1 MNTLSLNIENLQTIC
16 KKIVDIKEQ
25 LVEELPHYGHQA
37 LYLHNDE
44 ITTGL
49 LNNKIEI
56 KINLLTGQLLYFH
69 NEKGQYIDL
78 IHDDISKKLKQ
89 ITNQNNLKYV
99 EDSLDNP
106 SIKEL
111 TEFRHYAIPAK
122 RVLELFRMNL
132 RNNFTLI
139 HLWPHHFDFSLEWFT
154 GNKDEQIGTGLSPG
168 DEQYS
173 EPYMYMN
180 PWPFNEELKKL
191 ALPIGKW
198 HTEGWNGVK
207 IEWSEIIKLD
217 HLEAA
222 EKISQVFDILKKN
235 FTTISD

>member
-1 MNTLSLNIENLQTIC
+1 MEKLSSNIKNLQTVC
-16 KKIVDIKEQ
+16 KKISEIKEQ
-25 LVEELPHYGHQA
+25 LIEELPHYGHQA

-44 ITTGL
+44 VTTGQ
-49 LNNKIEI
+49 LNNKTEI

-78 IHDDISKKLKQ
+78 IHDDISKKLKE
-89 ITNQNNLKYV
+89 ITIQNNLKFV
-99 EDSLDNP
+99 EDTIVNP
-106 SIKEL
+106 SIQEL
-111 TEFRHYAIPAK
+111 HEFQNYAISAK
-122 RVLELFRMNL
+122 QILELLRMNL
-132 RNNFTLI
+132 QDNFTQV

-180 PWPFNEELKKL
+180 PWPFNEKLKAL
-191 ALPIGKW
+191 DLPIGKW

-207 IEWSEIIKLD
+207 IEWSEIVKYTSTD
-217 HLEAA
+217 AV
-222 EKISQVFDILKKN
+222 EKIFKVFEILKKD
-235 FTTISD
+235 FVRD